1 LLPTIPYGETLVL
14 FLLSAAVISLT
25 GAMMPGPV
33 TAATIAK
40 GYSNRNAGILIA
52 IGHAVIEMPLIAALY
67 LGLGYL
73 ISSPQVVKT
82 THIVGAVML
91 FYLGFR
97 MFRTATNAQGEVGG
111 LPASSLVTGIVL
123 TGTNPGFY
131 MWWMTIGMDLIVRAT
146 HFDLIGILLFS
157 VVHWL
162 CDLGWYEFLS
172 AGTFKSRKWW
182 TPKTQRIIFSSCA
195 SLLIGFGIWFIYQV
209 FV

>member
-1 LLPTIPYGETLVL
+1 
-14 FLLSAAVISLT
+14 
-25 GAMMPGPV
+25 MMPGPV

-73 ISSPQVVKT
+73 ISSPQIIKT

-97 MFRTATNAQGEVGG
+97 MFRTATNAPGEIGG

-131 MWWMTIGMDLIVRAT
+131 MWWMTIGMTLIIGT
-146 HFDLIGILLFS
+146 SDFGLIGILLFS

>member
-1 LLPTIPYGETLVL
+1 MGL
-14 FLLSAAVISLT
+14 FLLSASAISLT

-40 GYSNRNAGILIA
+40 GYSNRHAGALIA
-52 IGHAVIEMPLIAALY
+52 IGHAVIEMPLIAALC
-67 LGLGYL
+67 LGLGYF
-73 ISSPQVVKT
+73 ISSPQVVKAT
-82 THIVGAVML
+82 YIVGAIML

-97 MFRTATNAQGEVGG
+97 MFRTNINARGDIGG

-131 MWWMTIGMDLIVRAT
+131 MWWMTIGMTLIIGT
-146 HFDLIGILLFS
+146 SDFGLIGILLFS

-162 CDLGWYEFLS
+162 CDLVWYEFLS